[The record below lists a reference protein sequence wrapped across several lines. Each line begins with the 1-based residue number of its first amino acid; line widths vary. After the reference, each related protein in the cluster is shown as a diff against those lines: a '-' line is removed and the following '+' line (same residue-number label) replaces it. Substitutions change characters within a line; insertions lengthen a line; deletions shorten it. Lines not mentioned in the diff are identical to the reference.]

1 MKKKLSILLI
11 FVKIIVTCL
20 MTKTSKSTEGILLNL
35 LEKSSKIVSKNIKD
49 INNSNNQTTYILNNK
64 QTNITLRTEK
74 EEKVLNEN
82 TELNNT
88 KNFYAEENFVK
99 ISKATT
105 TIFLSGLFD
114 KSFFITAFMAMKYS
128 KLIVL
133 FSTTLSLSLIGI
145 ISVYLG
151 FTINQYF
158 STVWIDSFAV
168 SLFLIFGVHM
178 IHEGFN
184 MKEDDQTE
192 VQILGRKN
200 AGGDF
205 LNGEKDEEKGLI
217 ENDSNNINRKNN
229 SFIDTN
235 NNICDCNVEKKSLKI
250 LKYNQQE
257 QISESKNFK
266 NSKCK
271 ITDNNEV
278 VPFMTNRS
286 NYISNV
292 GNNNTNKEDLN
303 TSNKNPNNKNNS
315 HTGDL
320 LNSVGNCEKTLNDKI
335 DNLTIS
341 EVSTV
346 ETSFCCEKSRE
357 FYCNIKNNSSRT
369 LNKIGDKN
377 HCNQIAVADTKE
389 NFNQNNYSNK
399 YLNKCEKEENNNNL
413 KKAKIQ
419 EIDSAKCLY
428 DNSIQVFSKI
438 FFLIFFSEIGDR
450 SQIST
455 IYLTTNFD
463 KFSVIIA
470 VVVSSTILT
479 VLAVFGGKL
488 LANKI
493 SEKKL
498 TIFAG
503 WVFIVFGLIALYLL
517 LFIGNLSK
525 SIPNESSTVIKPSE
539 IINEMIIPNNI
550 NKLKQK
556 IH

>member
-1 MKKKLSILLI
+1 
-11 FVKIIVTCL
+11 

-35 LEKSSKIVSKNIKD
+35 LEKSSKMASKNIKD

-64 QTNITLRTEK
+64 QTNITLKTVK
-74 EEKVLNEN
+74 EQKVLNEN
-82 TELNNT
+82 TESNNN

-151 FTINQYF
+151 LTINQYF

-168 SLFLIFGVHM
+168 ALFLIFGVHM
-178 IHEGFN
+178 IHEGFY
-184 MKEDDQTE
+184 MKEDEQTE

-205 LNGEKDEEKGLI
+205 LNSEKDEEKGFI
-217 ENDSNNINRKNN
+217 ANNSDDFNMENN

-235 NNICDCNVEKKSLKI
+235 NKICDCNVEKKSFKI
-250 LKYNQQE
+250 LKYKQQD

-266 NSKCK
+266 NNKCK
-271 ITDNNEV
+271 IIDNNEV
-278 VPFMTNRS
+278 APSMTYSS

-303 TSNKNPNNKNNS
+303 TPNKNPNDKNNNS
-315 HTGDL
+315 PAGDL

-335 DNLTIS
+335 HNISIS

-357 FYCNIKNNSSRT
+357 FYCNIKNNSIRT

-377 HCNQIAVADTKE
+377 HYNQIAVADLKE
-389 NFNQNNYSNK
+389 NFNHNNYSNK
-399 YLNKCEKEENNNNL
+399 YLNKCEKEGINNNQ

-419 EIDSAKCLY
+419 EIDSAKCLC

-470 VVVSSTILT
+470 VVVSSTVLT

-503 WVFIVFGLIALYLL
+503 WVFIVFGLIALYLVC
-517 LFIGNLSK
+517 FIGNLSK
-525 SIPNESSTVIKPSE
+525 SIPVESSTASKPSI